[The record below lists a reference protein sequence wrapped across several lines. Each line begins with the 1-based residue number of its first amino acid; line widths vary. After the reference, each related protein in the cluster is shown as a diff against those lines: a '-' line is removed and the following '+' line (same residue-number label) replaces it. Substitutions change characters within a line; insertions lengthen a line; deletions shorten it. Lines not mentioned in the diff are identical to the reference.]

1 MKVLV
6 YGECADYG
14 SGAWCYL
21 QTLEQ
26 MGIKV
31 DWFHPY
37 EGVTQYLSSFFW
49 KGIRKL
55 NGREILKAHLTKHNQ
70 LLLQKAKIF
79 EPDIIVILKGLF
91 VEANTIE
98 ELKSR
103 GSWVVNINHD
113 DFFSLNPNNRSK
125 VQWRAIPSYDH
136 LFTTREV
143 NVEELLPYNKQVSF
157 FPFAFFP
164 DIHKVID
171 LSEEASEMWRSDVL
185 FIGTWERERAKLLE
199 QIVKIFPA
207 HYAIYG
213 SQWDKVASDSPL
225 KLYIKNKELRG
236 HEMAHA
242 IRYSCMSLGFL
253 RKENRDDYTQR
264 SFEIPACGG
273 LLLAERTLS
282 HQKLYKEN
290 EEAVFFEAGNASELC
305 KRIQWLLED
314 AKTRESIRLAGC
326 ARLQAGNHTYKD
338 RIDYL
343 IKMYDQ
349 RRG

>member
-1 MKVLV
+1 MRVLI

-26 MGIKV
+26 MGIKA

-37 EGVTQYLSSFFW
+37 EGVTQYLRSFFW

-55 NGREILKAHLTKHNQ
+55 NVREILKAHLTKHNQ
-70 LLLQKAKIF
+70 LLLQKAKVF
-79 EPDIIVILKGLF
+79 EPDIIIILKGLF

-125 VQWRAIPSYDH
+125 VQKQAIPTYDY

-143 NVEELLPYNKQVSF
+143 NVGELFPYNKNVSF
-157 FPFAFFP
+157 FPFAYFP
-164 DIHKVID
+164 DIHKVIELGED
-171 LSEEASEMWRSDVL
+171 ERNIWRSDVL
-185 FIGTWERERAKLLE
+185 FIGTWERERARLLE
-199 QIVKIFPA
+199 QIVQLFPA
-207 HYAIYG
+207 DYAIYG
-213 SQWDKVASDSPL
+213 SQWNNVASDSPL
-225 KLYIKNKELRG
+225 KSYIKNKELRG
-236 HEMAHA
+236 DQMAHA
-242 IRYSCMSLGFL
+242 IRYSSMSLGFL
-253 RKENRDDYTQR
+253 RKENRDEYTQR

-290 EEAVFFEAGNASELC
+290 EEAVFFDAGNASELC
-305 KRIQWLLED
+305 QRIQWLLED
-314 AKTRESIRLAGC
+314 SKTRESIRLAGC

-338 RIDYL
+338 RINYL
-343 IKMYDQ
+343 IEVYGQ
-349 RRG
+349 QSR